1 MKSQTR
7 QGGAALSAMWALC
20 ADQFWKQGLANGHLQ
35 ERFPHQGWSAALLLM
50 GHRVGWWGE
59 GKILERWLDLSRP
72 CSWLSEGWICCNWM
86 SVAKGRGSSDRDEKL
101 AVPMGL
107 VLTDLLISQSL
118 FSVCGSHGREKREKE
133 KGIKA
138 YLQPA
143 LIAIF
148 CIRGHELCVC
158 ISVFPF
164 KPANFLNSMRSG
176 SGTEFLKFH

>member
-1 MKSQTR
+1 
-7 QGGAALSAMWALC
+7 
-20 ADQFWKQGLANGHLQ
+20 
-35 ERFPHQGWSAALLLM
+35 
-50 GHRVGWWGE
+50 
-59 GKILERWLDLSRP
+59 
-72 CSWLSEGWICCNWM
+72 M

-118 FSVCGSHGREKREKE
+118 FSVCGSHGREKE

-164 KPANFLNSMRSG
+164 KSANFLNSMRSG